1 MSEQSQAGRGS
12 QSEAAGKQYATFWLG
27 HGLYGIEVERVRE
40 VLRQQDLTRV
50 PLAPTTIA
58 GLINL
63 RGQVVTT
70 IDLRERLQLGA
81 AEPDSQPMLVV
92 VLVAGESVALLV
104 DRIGGVV
111 DVDGDQFEPPPDTL
125 IGAIRELVLGAYKLE
140 NQLLLGLDV
149 DAAVAA

>member
-1 MSEQSQAGRGS
+1 MMATTT
-12 QSEAAGKQYATFWLG
+12 KQYTTFWLG
-27 HGLYGIEVERVRE
+27 TGLYGVAVERVRE
-40 VLRQQDLTRV
+40 VLREQDMTRV

-70 IDLRERLQLGA
+70 VDLRERFDIAVKCEG
-81 AEPDSQPMLVV
+81 DSMLVV
-92 VLVAGESVALLV
+92 VMVGDESVALLV

-111 DVDGDQFEPPPDTL
+111 DVDQKQFEPPPDTL
-125 IGAIRELVLGAYKLE
+125 VGPVRELVTGAFKLDG
-140 NQLLLGLDV
+140 QLLLSLDV

>member
-1 MSEQSQAGRGS
+1 MN
-12 QSEAAGKQYATFWLG
+12 KQYATFWLG

-40 VLRQQDLTRV
+40 VLRQQDITAV
-50 PLAPTTIA
+50 PLAPATVA

-70 IDLRERLQLGA
+70 IDLRERLQLGSA
-81 AEPDSQPMLVV
+81 TEDVQSMLVV
-92 VLVAGESVALLV
+92 VLVAGESIALLV

-111 DVDGDQFEPPPDTL
+111 DVSDDQFEPPPDTL
-125 IGAIRELVLGAYKLE
+125 HGVVRELVLGAYKLE
-140 NQLLLGLDV
+140 GQLLLGLDV

>member
-1 MSEQSQAGRGS
+1 MS
-12 QSEAAGKQYATFWLG
+12 KQYATFWLG

-40 VLRQQDLTRV
+40 VLRQQDITAV
-50 PLAPTTIA
+50 PLAPATVA

-70 IDLRERLQLGA
+70 IDLRERLQLELA
-81 AEPDSQPMLVV
+81 TEDVQPMLVV
-92 VLVAGESVALLV
+92 VLVAGESIALLV

-111 DVDGDQFEPPPDTL
+111 DVSDDQFEPPPDTL
-125 IGAIRELVLGAYKLE
+125 HGAVRELVLGAYKLE
-140 NQLLLGLDV
+140 GQLLLGLDV

>member
-1 MSEQSQAGRGS
+1 MSTQF
-12 QSEAAGKQYATFWLG
+12 ATFWLG
-27 HGLYGIEVERVRE
+27 EGLYGIEVQRVRE

-50 PLAPTTIA
+50 PLAPDTVA

-70 IDLRERLQLGA
+70 IDLRRRLGLAGA
-81 AEPDSQPMLVV
+81 DDGQPMLVV
-92 VLVAGESVALLV
+92 VLVDGESIALLV

-111 DVDGDQFEPPPDTL
+111 DVLDDQFEPPPDTL
-125 IGAIRELVLGAYKLE
+125 VGTVRELVRGAYKLDGR
-140 NQLLLGLDV
+140 LLLGLDV